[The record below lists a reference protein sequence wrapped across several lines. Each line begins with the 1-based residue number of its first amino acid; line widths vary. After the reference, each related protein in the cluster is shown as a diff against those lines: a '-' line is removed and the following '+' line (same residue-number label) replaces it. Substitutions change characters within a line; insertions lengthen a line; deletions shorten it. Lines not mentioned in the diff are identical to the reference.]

1 MIPAQ
6 FCLFCP
12 ALSDLIYLIRP
23 RPLRSDLVGLCCPIL
38 LIDPFFTHLS
48 MKNFIFLKK
57 FIWGGLTRSGSARQI
72 LYNNRAFQGYYIIY
86 IYSLLL
92 FISFFYSLFFSLL
105 LSFLFLIF
113 FRSVCNLIAFLF
125 VI

>member
-12 ALSDLIYLIRP
+12 GLSDLIYLIRP
-23 RPLRSDLVGLCCPIL
+23 RPIWSDLVGLYCPIL
-38 LIDPFFTHLS
+38 LIDPFFSHLS

-57 FIWGGLTRSGSARQI
+57 FIWVWSAAVGFARQI

-86 IYSLLL
+86 IFFTSFYIFLLL
-92 FISFFYSLFFSLL
+92 FILFFASFFSFSHF
-105 LSFLFLIF
+105 LSFCL
-113 FRSVCNLIAFLF
+113 
-125 VI
+125 